1 MLFGRRFTRWSG
13 ASAQDGNWAEV
24 GPTNAW
30 RGSSSLSLLGI
41 TSDIHGRA
49 WRCKLKKL
57 SFLNFK
63 MFYDGK
69 YWRLMYIGK
78 TTFLFMDSHIYL
90 FTLDD
95 FLLLKTSHQHKKP
108 HRPPPSSILCTL
120 CKKFPSINFIF
131 LCSVNDLRVPL
142 FCLYVVVFFL
152 FVWSFHLYLTWILC
166 DRNECLRL
174 FPV

>member
-49 WRCKLKKL
+49 WRCKLKKKH
-57 SFLNFK
+57 SFFNFK

-69 YWRLMYIGK
+69 YWRLVYTGK
-78 TTFLFMDSHIYL
+78 TYVSFYGLAHVYAGWFFVVENFSPAQEAA
-90 FTLDD
+90 
-95 FLLLKTSHQHKKP
+95 SS
-108 HRPPPSSILCTL
+108 PSLVNLMHSLQ
-120 CKKFPSINFIF
+120 KNPSINFIF
-131 LCSVNDLRVPL
+131 LCSVNDLTVPL
-142 FCLYVVVFFL
+142 FCLYVILFFL